1 MKTALRIN
9 TDFTTE
15 VLDLETESY
24 EQLRDAV
31 GGLIQC
37 VDLRDDLTI
46 WVNEEGKLINGMEP
60 NVIGTHLWEKAYG
73 MTDVIMGNIVVTG
86 APDDDGYN
94 RPLSSA
100 WVIQLQ
106 ELAARLASA
115 RAGEVKI
122 YDGN

>member
-1 MKTALRIN
+1 
-9 TDFTTE
+9 
-15 VLDLETESY
+15 
-24 EQLRDAV
+24 
-31 GGLIQC
+31 
-37 VDLRDDLTI
+37 
-46 WVNEEGKLINGMEP
+46 VNEEGKLINGMEV
-60 NVIGTHLWEKAYG
+60 NVIGTHLYEKSYA

-94 RPLSSA
+94 HPLSQA

>member
-60 NVIGTHLWEKAYG
+60 NVIGTHLWEKSFG

-86 APDDDGYN
+86 APDDEGYN
-94 RPLSSA
+94 HPLSQA
-100 WVIQLQ
+100 WVVQLQ

-122 YDGN
+122 YAGD